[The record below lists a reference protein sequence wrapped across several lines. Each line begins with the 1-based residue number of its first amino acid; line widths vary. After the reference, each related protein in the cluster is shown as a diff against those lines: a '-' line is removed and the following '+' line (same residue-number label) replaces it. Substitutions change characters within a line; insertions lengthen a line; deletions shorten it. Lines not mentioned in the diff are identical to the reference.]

1 MNATTPK
8 SPPRERIHGSNFAR
22 VIESSRFR
30 GQSAACGPARDKT
43 GWVWQRTTTDLNKV
57 FSFGG
62 RSFWAMLNDIKES
75 GRRIELNRIPMAE
88 VEVNG
93 EPMKFYIEA
102 TFM

>member
-1 MNATTPK
+1 
-8 SPPRERIHGSNFAR
+8 
-22 VIESSRFR
+22 
-30 GQSAACGPARDKT
+30 
-43 GWVWQRTTTDLNKV
+43 
-57 FSFGG
+57 
-62 RSFWAMLNDIKES
+62 MLNDIKES